1 MNSTRFLKRL
11 AAAALLASAC
21 AIGAPQAQI
30 RGDGPIEI
38 AADATEI
45 LQSQNLS
52 IWRGNVEAVQND
64 TRLRCSELRV
74 QHART
79 RAPSGG
85 GGVGGQLGDAER
97 YICQGP
103 VWYVTPRE
111 VARGNNAV
119 FEVAT
124 EVITMTGDVVLRQ
137 GQNVATGDQLTVNTR
152 TNDSRLVANNPGS
165 GPNRVRSVLYPDS
178 APAGAGPRSQGAAP
192 ATQSAAPAA
201 AVAPAPAPQS
211 AAPAAQPEGAA
222 AGE

>member
-1 MNSTRFLKRL
+1 MIPNRLLKRM
-11 AAAALLASAC
+11 AAATLLASAC

-74 QHART
+74 QHARS
-79 RAPSGG
+79 RGAAAGG
-85 GGVGGQLGDAER
+85 GMGGQLGDAER
-97 YICQGP
+97 YICRGP

-119 FEVAT
+119 FDVAT
-124 EVITMTGDVVLRQ
+124 EVITMTGDVVLCQ
-137 GQNVATGDQLTVNTR
+137 GQNVATGDKLTVNTR
-152 TNDSRLVANNPGS
+152 TNDSRLDANNPGS

-178 APAGAGPRSQGAAP
+178 APAGGAPRAQSNRQQP
-192 ATQSAAPAA
+192 ATPAAEAQAAPAA
-201 AVAPAPAPQS
+201 ATAPAQ
-211 AAPAAQPEGAA
+211 
-222 AGE
+222 